1 MPDSRASRFAFE
13 VLFLVALAVA
23 VVLADLRPL
32 LIAGVMLGGWVIVA
46 LLEWAAWRGEP
57 HYASG
62 LPPRYYVPQVSL
74 PPRRPLEQVA
84 RYPSAEQRDE
94 APTWIASAALRAEV
108 LGAWPVAPGTA
119 GEDTQ
124 EEEPPERAAEAMAE
138 VAAEPEPE
146 PELEAEPE
154 PVVAAALDD
163 NVGAVDA
170 VGVAD
175 DADDAEARQEPEPA
189 LEPEPESGGEPE
201 PVVAAALAGAVAGV
215 GAVGA
220 AGAVEL
226 EPEAAATAPRRRWFW
241 QRRGDPA
248 VKPDEETDAFYA
260 LEEVSEVEPAQVEMP
275 SGELEEEAELEGKPE
290 PALEPEPESG
300 GEPEPVVAAALAGAV
315 AGVGAVGAAGEVE
328 LEPEAAATAPRRRW
342 FWQRRGDPAVKPDE
356 ETDPF
361 YALEEEAELEGKP
374 EPALEAEPESGGE
387 PEPVVAAALAGAVAG
402 VGAVGA
408 AGAVEL

>member
-32 LIAGVMLGGWVIVA
+32 LIAAVMLAGWVIVA
-46 LLEWAAWRGEP
+46 LLEWAAWRDEP

-74 PPRRPLEQVA
+74 PPRQPLEQVA

-146 PELEAEPE
+146 VAAVEREPEREPEPEREVAAEPEPEPELEA
-154 PVVAAALDD
+154 
-163 NVGAVDA
+163 
-170 VGVAD
+170 
-175 DADDAEARQEPEPA
+175 
-189 LEPEPESGGEPE
+189 EPE

-248 VKPDEETDAFYA
+248 VKPDDETDPFYA

-275 SGELEEEAELEGKPE
+275 SGEVEEEAELEGKPE
-290 PALEPEPESG
+290 PALEPDSES
-300 GEPEPVVAAALAGAV
+300 A
-315 AGVGAVGAAGEVE
+315 
-328 LEPEAAATAPRRRW
+328 
-342 FWQRRGDPAVKPDE
+342 
-356 ETDPF
+356 
-361 YALEEEAELEGKP
+361 
-374 EPALEAEPESGGE
+374 GE

-408 AGAVEL
+408 AGAVELEPEAAATAPRRRWFWQRRGDAAVKP